1 MSDAP
6 EPEAPKPAKA
16 PAGPKPS
23 KALLGL
29 IVVNL
34 AGTGFVAFRLLT
46 AQPAAAAVVIK
57 EEVSESQTVT
67 GPVTTFEPF
76 VVNLDEP
83 GTARYL
89 KTTLQLE
96 LASPE
101 VNETFEKSK
110 QLVRDAILSYLSGLH
125 VKDTLGAEAKDK
137 MRTDIVARAEK
148 ILGERNV
155 KRVFFQEFVVQ

>member
-6 EPEAPKPAKA
+6 APEAPKPAKA
-16 PAGPKPS
+16 ADGPKPS
-23 KALLGL
+23 KAMLGL
-29 IVVNL
+29 LVVNL
-34 AGTGFVAFRLLT
+34 AGTGFVAFKLLT
-46 AQPAAAAVVIK
+46 AAPAAAAPPVK

-96 LASPE
+96 LAN
-101 VNETFEKSK
+101 NEINEQFEKSK
-110 QLVRDAILSYLSGLH
+110 QLVRDAVLSYLSGLH
-125 VKDTLGAEAKDK
+125 VKDTLGAEAKEK
-137 MRTDIVARAEK
+137 LKTDILARAEK
-148 ILGERNV
+148 VLGAKNV